1 MSVPTRRR
9 YIGPP
14 RRKSFPTATLLLL
27 RRTGSRE
34 KWELLSLRVRRFCD
48 LWCFFGKTCVYS
60 SFCLV
65 YLCVGKTFA
74 RLVTSR
80 LDHQIWDLTVQD
92 DLGRIHIGIGPLLP
106 TVCTSFEPSDR
117 KSDGHY
123 VSGIYFS
130 FLCVFF
136 FKPFD

>member
-1 MSVPTRRR
+1 MIYDVFLVKLAFIVLFVWS
-9 YIGPP
+9 I
-14 RRKSFPTATLLLL
+14 
-27 RRTGSRE
+27 
-34 KWELLSLRVRRFCD
+34 
-48 LWCFFGKTCVYS
+48 CVWARP
-60 SFCLV
+60 
-65 YLCVGKTFA
+65 FA

-80 LDHQIWDLTVQD
+80 LDRQISDLTIQD

-130 FLCVFF
+130 FLYVFF
-136 FKPFD
+136 LNHLINLAAMMNFSLIKSRPPDSSDGPDLIYLSQTHDSLF

>member
-9 YIGPP
+9 YSGPP
-14 RRKSFPTATLLLL
+14 RWKSFPTATLLLL
-27 RRTGSRE
+27 RRAGSRE
-34 KWELLSLRVRRFCD
+34 KWELLSLRERRFCD

-92 DLGRIHIGIGPLLP
+92 DLGRIHIGIVLCSL
-106 TVCTSFEPSDR
+106 
-117 KSDGHY
+117 
-123 VSGIYFS
+123 
-130 FLCVFF
+130 LCVFRLNRQIVNLTVTVFLAFISFFFVCF